1 MKTPQKSLKRKKLSD
16 FAVFTGLLIF
26 SFFCLLPLV
35 LAFMVSITD
44 EGCIQ
49 RYGYNLIPAKISF
62 DAYSTIFTEG
72 ALILRSYLVTIFVTV
87 TGTLGAITI
96 TGMAA
101 YTLANKNI
109 KYRNAMALFIFI
121 PMVFNLGIVPWY
133 MICKILGLRNN
144 FAALIIPSLLFSP
157 FNFFLARNFIMGIP
171 DSLRESAKID
181 GAGDFR
187 IAFQIYLPVCTP
199 VLAAITLFY
208 GLAYWN
214 NWWNAIMLVDNSDM
228 YPLQYL
234 LLKIRTEIKM
244 LEEIRGAISIA
255 NMNLPTE
262 SLKMATAMITIG
274 PIILL
279 YPYLQRYLVKG
290 LTIGSVK
297 G

>member
-1 MKTPQKSLKRKKLSD
+1 
-16 FAVFTGLLIF
+16 
-26 SFFCLLPLV
+26 
-35 LAFMVSITD
+35 MVSITD

-49 RYGYNLIPAKISF
+49 KYGYSLIPAKFSF
-62 DAYSTIFTEG
+62 NAYTTIFTSG
-72 ALILRSYLVTIFVTV
+72 ALLFRSYIITIFITV

-101 YTLANKNI
+101 YTLANRNV
-109 KYRNAMALFIFI
+109 KYRYAMALFIFI
-121 PMVFNLGIVPWY
+121 PMVFNGGIVPWY
-133 MICKILGLRNN
+133 MICRVLGLRNN
-144 FAALIIPSLLFSP
+144 LLALIIPSLLFSP
-157 FNFFLARNFIMGIP
+157 FNFFLTRNFILGIP

-187 IAFQIYLPVCTP
+187 IAFKIYAPVCTP

-214 NWWNAIMLVDNSDM
+214 NWWNAIMLVDNPNM
-228 YPLQYL
+228 FPLQYL
-234 LLKIRTEIKM
+234 LLKIRTEIRM
-244 LEEIRGAISIA
+244 MEEIRGAISIA
-255 NMNLPTE
+255 NANLPTE
-262 SLKMATAMITIG
+262 SLKMATVIITIG
-274 PIILL
+274 PIIFL

>member
-1 MKTPQKSLKRKKLSD
+1 MKTRKKLSD
-16 FAVFTGLLIF
+16 FAVFTGLFIF
-26 SFFCLLPLV
+26 SIICLLPLV

-44 EGCIQ
+44 EGSIQ
-49 RYGYNLIPAKISF
+49 RFGYSLIPAKFSLS
-62 DAYSTIFTEG
+62 AYSTIFTQG
-72 ALILRSYLVTIFVTV
+72 ALIFKSYMITIFVTV
-87 TGTLGAITI
+87 IGTLAAITI

-101 YTLANKNI
+101 YTLANKNV

-133 MICKILGLRNN
+133 MICKMFGLRNN

-157 FNFFLARNFIMGIP
+157 FNFFLTRNFFMSIP

-187 IAFQIYLPVCTP
+187 IAFQIYLPVVTP

-214 NWWNAIMLVDNSDM
+214 NWWNAIMLVDKPDL

-234 LLKIRTEIKM
+234 LLKIRTEIRM
-244 LEEIRGAISIA
+244 MEEIRGAVSIA

>member
-1 MKTPQKSLKRKKLSD
+1 
-16 FAVFTGLLIF
+16 
-26 SFFCLLPLV
+26 
-35 LAFMVSITD
+35 MVSITD

-49 RYGYNLIPAKISF
+49 KYGYSLIPIKLSLS
-62 DAYSTIFTEG
+62 AYTTIFTEG
-72 ALILRSYLVTIFVTV
+72 ALLFRSYMITIFVTV
-87 TGTLGAITI
+87 TGTLGALTI

-121 PMVFNLGIVPWY
+121 PMVFNGGIVPWY
-133 MICKILGLRNN
+133 MICRVLGLRNN
-144 FAALIIPSLLFSP
+144 LAALIIPSLLFSP
-157 FNFFLARNFIMGIP
+157 FNFFLTRNFIMGIP

-181 GAGDFR
+181 GAGDIR

-214 NWWNAIMLVDNSDM
+214 NWWNAIMLIDNPNM
-228 YPLQYL
+228 FPLQYL
-234 LLKIRTEIKM
+234 LLKIRTEIRM
-244 LEEIRGAISIA
+244 LEELRGAISIA
-255 NMNLPTE
+255 NLNLPTE
-262 SLKMATAMITIG
+262 SLKMATAIITIG